1 MAGPDI
7 DLRYNLYSNNTEQ
20 YNKEEIQHS
29 NFIGAITGMGIGF
42 CVGLCILSTYYYCY
56 MPVKKVIVKKK
67 IKRKINNNTELHKV
81 SNISR
86 TISSCPICMKKY
98 EDNEIIRILSCR
110 HEYHKECVDIWFK
123 NYKTDCPMC
132 RQSALP

>member
-1 MAGPDI
+1 MTGPDI
-7 DLRYNLYSNNTEQ
+7 EPGYQLYSNNTEQ

-42 CVGLCILSTYYYCY
+42 CVGLCILSTYYYCII
-56 MPVKKVIVKKK
+56 PIKERIVKRK
-67 IKRKINNNTELHKV
+67 IKRIITNNTELQKV
-81 SNISR
+81 SSISR
-86 TISSCPICMKKY
+86 TISFCPICMKKY
-98 EDNEIIRILSCR
+98 EGNEIIRILSCD

-132 RQSALP
+132 RQSAIP

>member
-1 MAGPDI
+1 MAGPNINAGDYI
-7 DLRYNLYSNNTEQ
+7 YSNNTEH
-20 YNKEEIQHS
+20 YNNEDMQHS

-42 CVGLCILSTYYYCY
+42 MLGLCILSTYYYCY

-110 HEYHKECVDIWFK
+110 HEYHKECVDTWF
-123 NYKTDCPMC
+123 NGYKTDCPMC
-132 RQSALP
+132 RHSAVP